1 MEELAEASLFSEKNE
16 KMGELVDLTSDEDAG
31 MDVENSRGDLRYG
44 GGGRDGLVPSRR
56 LGEGIHRHGKREA
69 SPILILVVE
78 DGGADGGGE
87 GVERGSI
94 GGVGLDIVFDLLT
107 FSLVGL
113 WSETWWNWDI
123 RLPRLAR
130 RDLQTGWLREGL
142 EVDRTWCLQRSS
154 FYKLDSG
161 NPSS

>member
-1 MEELAEASLFSEKNE
+1 MVEEVETVLFL
-16 KMGELVDLTSDEDAG
+16 LVVWERVFTVTES
-31 MDVENSRGDLRYG
+31 V
-44 GGGRDGLVPSRR
+44 
-56 LGEGIHRHGKREA
+56 IA

-94 GGVGLDIVFDLLT
+94 GGVGLDIVFDLLM

-113 WSETWWNWDI
+113 WSEMWWNWDI

-142 EVDRTWCLQRSS
+142 EVDRTWCL
-154 FYKLDSG
+154 
-161 NPSS
+161 